1 MSENL
6 ERRLIEL
13 EQRLSFSERMAEDL
27 SGVVIEQGR
36 RIDTLGKQLD
46 ELRKR
51 FEETATWQPSPQD
64 ERPPPHY

>member
-1 MSENL
+1 MTEDL
-6 ERRLIEL
+6 ERRLIEV

-27 SGVVIEQGR
+27 SGVVAEQAR
-36 RIDTLGKQLD
+36 LIDVLD
-46 ELRKR
+46 RKLAELRKR

>member
-1 MSENL
+1 MSEDL
-6 ERRLIEL
+6 EQRLIEL

-36 RIDTLGKQLD
+36 TIDMLGKQLA

-64 ERPPPHY
+64 EQPPPHY